1 MPARRKSKW
10 VSLSEARNRLSRV
23 AHFPSELLARF
34 MFNRANEMLA
44 NAIMSGVPVRGVPP
58 LPKTLPITIDKTQI
72 REPDW
77 TDIDQNRLYLK
88 TSRAWSF
95 EPADFESVEI
105 DWEALERFV
114 RDAYPPQQL
123 TPAPAPTITRQ
134 IKAVYDAPDD
144 AGAKPPNIKQLAD
157 VVQPQLEAMGY
168 VASKSQIMKLGQ
180 AFEDRRRP
188 AGKTLRSERQR
199 LEISTSSSRQCKKG
213 RRT

>member
-1 MPARRKSKW
+1 
-10 VSLSEARNRLSRV
+10 
-23 AHFPSELLARF
+23 
-34 MFNRANEMLA
+34 MFDRANEMLA

-77 TDIDQNRLYLK
+77 KDIDQNKLYLK
-88 TSRAWSF
+88 NEWRPVF
-95 EPADFESVEI
+95 EPADFESAEI
-105 DWEALERFV
+105 NWGELDEFV
-114 RDAYPPQQL
+114 RDAYPPQEL

-134 IKAVYDAPDD
+134 IKAVYDAADD
-144 AGAKPPNIKQLAD
+144 AGAKPPNIKELPD
-157 VVQPQLEAMGY
+157 EVQPQLEAMGY
-168 VASKSQIMKLGQ
+168 VATKRQIMKLGQ

-199 LEISTSSSRQCKKG
+199 LEISTSSSRQRKKP